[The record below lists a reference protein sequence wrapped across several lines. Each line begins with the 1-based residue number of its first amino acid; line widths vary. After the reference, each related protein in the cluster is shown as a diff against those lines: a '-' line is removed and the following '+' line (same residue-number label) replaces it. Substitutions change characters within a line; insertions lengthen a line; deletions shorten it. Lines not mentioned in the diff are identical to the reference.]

1 MAAGAGESFGGL
13 LGWDSF
19 EGDYFGIDGTDAW
32 AEDEAKKKLKQMTK
46 NELIQSIRQCFRIY
60 QSYVGLQN
68 RYDSLKAA
76 IDILRDQ
83 NTGFLQTIKEI
94 EKLYEQA
101 AEHQGLYAEYS
112 KEWKEFE
119 RYTDAL
125 PQEAWIQ

>member
-1 MAAGAGESFGGL
+1 M
-13 LGWDSF
+13 D
-19 EGDYFGIDGTDAW
+19 
-32 AEDEAKKKLKQMTK
+32 
-46 NELIQSIRQCFRIY
+46 ELIAAVRQCFKVY
-60 QSYVGLQN
+60 QSYIGLRN

-94 EKLYEQA
+94 ERLYEA
-101 AEHQGLYAEYS
+101 ASKEQGITAKYS
-112 KEWKEFE
+112 MEWKEFE

>member
-1 MAAGAGESFGGL
+1 MEIGYCL
-13 LGWDSF
+13 DC
-19 EGDYFGIDGTDAW
+19 
-32 AEDEAKKKLKQMTK
+32 
-46 NELIQSIRQCFRIY
+46 NELNYAMTNGNGNFERANMSNNHEGHRQYI
-60 QSYVGLQN
+60 
-68 RYDSLKAA
+68 
-76 IDILRDQ
+76 ILRDQ

-125 PQEAWIQ
+125 PPEAWIQ

>member
-1 MAAGAGESFGGL
+1 MHFDILTFAR
-13 LGWDSF
+13 
-19 EGDYFGIDGTDAW
+19 YN
-32 AEDEAKKKLKQMTK
+32 KKQITK
-46 NELIQSIRQCFRIY
+46 DELIASTRQCFKVFQAYI
-60 QSYVGLQN
+60 GLRN

-83 NTGFLQTIKEI
+83 NTGHIQTVKEI
-94 EKLYEQA
+94 ERLYEEANKQ
-101 AEHQGLYAEYS
+101 QDRFAEYS